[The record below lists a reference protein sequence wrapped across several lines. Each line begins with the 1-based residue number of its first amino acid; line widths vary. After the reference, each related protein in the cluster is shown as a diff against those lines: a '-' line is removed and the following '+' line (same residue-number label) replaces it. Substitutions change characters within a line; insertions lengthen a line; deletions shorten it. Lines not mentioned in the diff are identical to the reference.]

1 MANYLEIKIE
11 IPEDFKNG
19 IISGV
24 VDELTNRGLF
34 QQTST
39 KPEPKEMLTR
49 IETAA
54 RLRISLVKLWDLTK
68 KGELKKYKK
77 GGKVLYK
84 NEDITEFINSNF

>member
-1 MANYLEIKIE
+1 MANYIQIKIE
-11 IPEDFKNG
+11 NSEDFKKE

-34 QQTST
+34 QQNLA

-49 IETAA
+49 FETAE
-54 RLRISLVKLWDLTK
+54 RLSCSLVKLWDITR
-68 KGELKKYKK
+68 KGDLKKYKI

-84 NEDITEFINSNF
+84 YEEVTEFINSNF

>member
-1 MANYLEIKIE
+1 MANYLEFKIE

-34 QQTST
+34 QQTPA
-39 KPEPKEMLTR
+39 KPEPKEMISR
-49 IETAA
+49 FETAE
-54 RLRISLVKLWDLTK
+54 RLNCTLVKLWDITR
-68 KGELKKYKK
+68 KGYLKKYKI

-84 NEDITEFINSNF
+84 YDEVTEFINSNL

>member
-1 MANYLEIKIE
+1 MANYLEVKIE

-24 VDELTNRGLF
+24 VDELTNRGFF
-34 QQTST
+34 QQTSA

-49 IETAA
+49 FETAE
-54 RLRISLVKLWDLTK
+54 RLSCSLVKLWDITR
-68 KGELKKYKK
+68 KGDLKKYKI

-84 NEDITEFINSNF
+84 YDEVTEFINSNF

>member
-1 MANYLEIKIE
+1 MEQFIQIKIE
-11 IPEDFKNG
+11 NSEDFKNE

-24 VDELTNRGLF
+24 VNEITNLGLLR
-34 QQTST
+34 QTPA
-39 KPEPKEMLTR
+39 KAEPKEMLTR

-54 RLRISLVKLWDLTK
+54 RLRISLVKLWDITK
-68 KGELKKYKK
+68 KGELTKYKK